1 MVKKYVLT
9 GGPGAGKT
17 SLLIYLEMLGELT
30 IREASEDLIRYQH
43 ALGVA
48 APRLDPNFE
57 EKVLKL
63 QLSKERNISPNLH
76 RVFLDRGLLDVL
88 GYYQVLDRYPCELMR
103 SVIQRLQQEKV
114 YEKIFI
120 IEHQGVIETTSI
132 RIENIEQAL
141 YIEKLQA
148 ENYKQFG
155 YEVIRIPF
163 DSVQVRTEMIL
174 SNL

>member
-48 APRLDPNFE
+48 PRLDPNFE

-63 QLSKERNISPNLH
+63 QLSRERNISPTWH

-88 GYYQVLDRYPCELMR
+88 GYYQFLNINPSELMQ

-114 YEKIFI
+114 YEKIFL
-120 IEHQGVIETTSI
+120 IEHQRVIETTSI

-163 DSVQVRTEMIL
+163 DSVKVRTEMIL